1 MNTNFLELN
10 QNKQLI
16 FQIYQ
21 KYLFLAPSKKYIM
34 IEKFKD
40 ELKDSKNMLNKIEEL
55 ELLREQEINDMK
67 MKQKKKLNKLDDE
80 IKDILEKKDVD
91 LTILRLKCKFFEK
104 PYECNSVE
112 KSRKVRT
119 LAKERINEIKR
130 LKEKTE
136 NNKDELLDHL
146 LEEENKFS
154 KLLIDLEY
162 EKHDPLN
169 DIASLKSKL
178 IKLQI

>member
-21 KYLFLAPSKKYIM
+21 KYLFLAPPKKYIM

-67 MKQKKKLNKLDDE
+67 MKQKK
-80 IKDILEKKDVD
+80 
-91 LTILRLKCKFFEK
+91 
-104 PYECNSVE
+104 S
-112 KSRKVRT
+112 
-119 LAKERINEIKR
+119 
-130 LKEKTE
+130 
-136 NNKDELLDHL
+136 
-146 LEEENKFS
+146 
-154 KLLIDLEY
+154 
-162 EKHDPLN
+162 
-169 DIASLKSKL
+169 
-178 IKLQI
+178 

>member
-67 MKQKKKLNKLDDE
+67 MKQKK
-80 IKDILEKKDVD
+80 
-91 LTILRLKCKFFEK
+91 
-104 PYECNSVE
+104 S
-112 KSRKVRT
+112 
-119 LAKERINEIKR
+119 
-130 LKEKTE
+130 
-136 NNKDELLDHL
+136 
-146 LEEENKFS
+146 
-154 KLLIDLEY
+154 
-162 EKHDPLN
+162 
-169 DIASLKSKL
+169 
-178 IKLQI
+178 